1 MRALG
6 PFGHPVAMSIRGVE
20 AVGGAF
26 IIEFAGHRSYRLLG
40 DLAGPN
46 VTLFNEIIGPA
57 AEELGDVVLKVS
69 DLESLDSSGSKAIQE
84 VAGRLAGKGMLRV
97 EHPSDRVALVL
108 DLMGAEDDGVMI
120 ILPDDPFQVP
130 AADPAST
137 PADA

>member
-1 MRALG
+1 M
-6 PFGHPVAMSIRGVE
+6 
-20 AVGGAF
+20 GGAF

-57 AEELGDVVLKVS
+57 AEEVGDVVLKLS
-69 DLESLDSSGSKAIQE
+69 DLESLDSSGSKAIQD

-120 ILPDDPFQVP
+120 ILADDPIQIP
-130 AADPAST
+130 HSASLSTSTDSAST
-137 PADA
+137 PA

>member
-1 MRALG
+1 
-6 PFGHPVAMSIRGVE
+6 MSIRGVE

-40 DLAGPN
+40 DLAGQN

-57 AEELGDVVLKVS
+57 AEEMGDVVLKVAG
-69 DLESLDSSGSKAIQE
+69 LEVLDSLGSRAIQD

-97 EHPSDRVALVL
+97 EHPTERVALVL

-120 ILPDDPFQVP
+120 ILPDDPIQIPASAGHP
-130 AADPAST
+130 AAGAASESASAPAG
-137 PADA
+137 P

>member
-1 MRALG
+1 
-6 PFGHPVAMSIRGVE
+6 MSIRGVE
-20 AVGGAF
+20 SVGGAF

-40 DLAGPN
+40 ELAGEN

-57 AEELGDVVLKVS
+57 AEEVGDVVLKVS
-69 DLESLDSSGSKAIQE
+69 DLEAIDSSGSRAIQR

-120 ILPDDPFQVP
+120 ILPDDPIQTPGSLPDAP
-130 AADPAST
+130 AADSASA

>member
-1 MRALG
+1 
-6 PFGHPVAMSIRGVE
+6 MSIRGVE

-40 DLAGPN
+40 DLAGQN

-57 AEELGDVVLKVS
+57 AEEMGDVVLKVA
-69 DLESLDSSGSKAIQE
+69 DLEVLDSSGSRAIQD

-97 EHPSDRVALVL
+97 EHPTERVALVL

-120 ILPDDPFQVP
+120 LLPDDPIQI
-130 AADPAST
+130 PASAT
-137 PADA
+137 YPPDGAASDSASAQAGT

>member
-1 MRALG
+1 
-6 PFGHPVAMSIRGVE
+6 MSIRGVE

-40 DLAGPN
+40 DLAGQN

-57 AEELGDVVLKVS
+57 AEEMGDVVLKVA
-69 DLESLDSSGSKAIQE
+69 DLEVLDSLGSRAIQD

-97 EHPSDRVALVL
+97 EHPTERVALVL

-120 ILPDDPFQVP
+120 ILPDDPIQAP
-130 AADPAST
+130 GLLPDGSAADSASAPAE
-137 PADA
+137 A